1 MRPMKFNFI
10 EVDKRQ
16 PNLIVKLAPTSE
28 DGSYGEVVIEFYGLS
43 EPREV
48 TGTRKD
54 GNTFKT
60 IRYEMLARPIEG
72 AFIDVINKEEVPKK
86 DPKTGRVIGKDLIP
100 KSYSAEELLQLMKE
114 RGNDYVVIRLS
125 KGNYEFIRKN
135 VNSGKIGKG
144 DVIKLEYNIG
154 NNGGVIIKRL
164 FKAEVE
170 NVEPENTEQQ
180 PEEEQPETEE

>member
-1 MRPMKFNFI
+1 MKPMKFNFI

-28 DGSYGEVVIEFYGLS
+28 DGSYGEAVIEFGGLL

-54 GNTFKT
+54 GNMFKT
-60 IRYEMLARPIEG
+60 TRYEMLVKPMEG

-125 KGNYEFIRKN
+125 QGNYEFLRKN
-135 VNSGKIGKG
+135 VNSGKINKG
-144 DVIKLEYNIG
+144 DIIKLEYNIG
-154 NNGGVIIKRL
+154 SNGSAVIKRL
-164 FKAEVE
+164 LKAEVE
-170 NVEPENTEQQ
+170 NPGTENVEQL
-180 PEEEQPETEE
+180 EEEQTESEE